1 MTGQALALTDGRA
14 AAAPVLKRALSAFRS
29 DPISGEEEMRG
40 LLYACLVAINLWDD
54 ESWHLLSERYVRLA
68 RAAGALTVL
77 PLALEMHCA
86 SQVNAGEFAEAQ
98 ALIDEADA
106 ITAAAGSV
114 PLTDAPILLA
124 GWRGD
129 ERAALER
136 IAPAIRDATDRGEET
151 TITLAEYSTALLYN
165 GLGRHPAALAA
176 AQRSGEHHPA
186 KVFPRALI
194 ELVEAAVRAGKPEL
208 AEEAL
213 EHLCESATL
222 SGTDWALGMHARA
235 RALVSTGEQADRL
248 YQEAIERLE
257 RTRVRVELARAQLL
271 YGEWLRRERRRLD
284 ARKQLRAAHELCQA
298 IGMEAFAERAA
309 RELLATGESTR
320 KRTIDTGH
328 QLTAQEGQIARL
340 ARDGLSNP
348 EIGARLFISPR
359 TVQYHLHKVFA
370 KLEINSRAE
379 LVRVLPGT
387 PLAAQRG

>member
-1 MTGQALALTDGRA
+1 
-14 AAAPVLKRALSAFRS
+14 
-29 DPISGEEEMRG
+29 MRG

-68 RAAGALTVL
+68 REAGALTVL

-86 SQVNAGEFAEAQ
+86 SQINAGEFAEAQ

-136 IAPAIRDATDRGEET
+136 IAPAVRDATDRGEET
-151 TITLAEYSTALLYN
+151 TITLAEYSKALLFN

-176 AQRSGEHHPA
+176 AQRAGEHHPA

-194 ELVEAAVRAGKPEL
+194 ELVEAAARASKPEL
-208 AEEAL
+208 TEEAL

-222 SGTDWALGMHARA
+222 SGTDWALGMYARA

-271 YGEWLRRERRRLD
+271 YGEWLRRETAAARRAQAA
-284 ARKQLRAAHELCQA
+284 ARRPRAVPGDRHGSLRRAC
-298 IGMEAFAERAA
+298 GTRAA
-309 RELLATGESTR
+309 RDRREHPQTHARHGPPADGAGGADRAPGPRRPVEPGDRRAAL
-320 KRTIDTGH
+320 H
-328 QLTAQEGQIARL
+328 QPAHGPVPPAQGLRQARDQL
-340 ARDGLSNP
+340 AR
-348 EIGARLFISPR
+348 
-359 TVQYHLHKVFA
+359 
-370 KLEINSRAE
+370 
-379 LVRVLPGT
+379 
-387 PLAAQRG
+387 